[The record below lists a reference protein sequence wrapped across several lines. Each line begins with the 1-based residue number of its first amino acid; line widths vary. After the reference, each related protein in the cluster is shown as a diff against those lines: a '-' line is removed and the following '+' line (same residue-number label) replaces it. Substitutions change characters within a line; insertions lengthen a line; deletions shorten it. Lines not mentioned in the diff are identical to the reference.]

1 MSRVPVV
8 VILAIAAAGG
18 CSRQPNLDKVPVGAE
33 VQVTREDG
41 GLVEGT
47 LAEKNTQVVKV
58 DEGDIVRSVD
68 VDKIADVR
76 LTSASV
82 PDVPPRAT
90 FREVHVPSGTAL
102 SLRLLSSVS
111 SERSHAE
118 DAVQAELASPVM
130 VDGVQVVPAGSTVRG
145 VVTDATPAGR
155 VKGRARLGL
164 RFTTLVFDSR
174 SYPLAANVT
183 RVAPATKRQD
193 TEKIAIPAAGGA
205 VIGALIGGKKG
216 AAIGAAAG
224 GGGGTAV
231 VLSTPGKPVTLARG
245 RVLNVRLDRPIDVR
259 VDLR

>member
-1 MSRVPVV
+1 MSRVPVL
-8 VILAIAAAGG
+8 VILSLAAAGG
-18 CSRQPNLDKVPVGAE
+18 CARKASLDKVPVGSE
-33 VQVTREDG
+33 VQVTRQDG
-41 GLVEGT
+41 GLVEGN
-47 LAEKNTQVVKV
+47 LAEKNAEADKDDT
-58 DEGDIVRSVD
+58 GDVVRSVP

-82 PDVPPRAT
+82 PEVPPRAT
-90 FREVHVPSGTAL
+90 FREIHVPSGTPL
-102 SLRLLSSVS
+102 SVRLLSSVS
-111 SERSHAE
+111 SETSHAE
-118 DAVQAELASPVM
+118 DTVQAELATPV
-130 VDGVQVVPAGSTVRG
+130 VIDGVQVIPAGATVRG
-145 VVTDATPAGR
+145 IVTHATPAGR
-155 VKGRARLGL
+155 VKGRASLGL
-164 RFTTLVFDSR
+164 RFTTIVADSR
-174 SYPLAANVT
+174 SYPLDANVS

-245 RVLNVRLDRPIDVR
+245 RLLNVRLARSVDVR